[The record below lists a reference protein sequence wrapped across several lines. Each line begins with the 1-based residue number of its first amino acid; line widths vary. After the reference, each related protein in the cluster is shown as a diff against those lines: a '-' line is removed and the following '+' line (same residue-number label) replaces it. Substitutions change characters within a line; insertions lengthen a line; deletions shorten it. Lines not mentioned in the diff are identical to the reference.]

1 MKLLILAAALLG
13 ATAIM
18 PAAAAVTCIRYGNSV
33 TCTGSGGTAT
43 CSTYGN
49 VTTCY

>member
-1 MKLLILAAALLG
+1 MRTLFASIALLALVG
-13 ATAIM
+13 TANAGM
-18 PAAAAVTCIRYGNSV
+18 TCIRYGNSV
-33 TCTGSGGTAT
+33 TCTGSSGTAT